1 MILEDAPLILDAFDV
16 HKSYGEHEVLKG
28 ITSEVMK
35 GEVVCLLG
43 PSGSGKST
51 FLRCVNQLEKP
62 DVGSIQINGELIGYE
77 RRGDKLFEL
86 SDDRLAA
93 QRCMTGMVFQNFNLF
108 GHLNAIENIMLA
120 PRLVLK
126 QDKDETR
133 HEAERLLDQ
142 VGLKGRERAYP
153 SQLSGG
159 QQQRVAIARALAM
172 KPQLMLFDEPT
183 SALDP
188 QLVGEVLSVIRGLA
202 ETGMSMM
209 IVTHEISFARSV
221 ADKVMFMADG
231 VVIEVGPPSQVLDNP
246 QAERT
251 IEFLS
256 EL

>member
-1 MILEDAPLILDAFDV
+1 MIVQDAPLILDAFEV
-16 HKSYGEHEVLKG
+16 HKSYGDHEVLKG
-28 ITSEVMK
+28 ITSEVKK

-62 DVGSIQINGELIGYE
+62 DAGSIQINGELIGYE
-77 RRGDKLFEL
+77 RKGDTLHEL
-86 SDDRLAA
+86 GELRLAQ
-93 QRCMTGMVFQNFNLF
+93 QRRMTGMVFQSFNLF
-108 GHLNAIENIMLA
+108 GHLSAIENIMLA

-126 QDKDETR
+126 QDKEKTR
-133 HEAERLLDQ
+133 HEAEQLLEQ
-142 VGLKGRERAYP
+142 VGLKGRAKAYP

-159 QQQRVAIARALAM
+159 QQQRIAIARALAM
-172 KPQLMLFDEPT
+172 KPLLMLFDEPT

-188 QLVGEVLSVIRGLA
+188 QLVGEVLNVIRGLA

-221 ADKVMFMADG
+221 ADTVMFMADG
-231 VVIEVGPPSQVLDNP
+231 VVVELGPPSQVLDNP
-246 QAERT
+246 ANERT
-251 IEFLS
+251 VNFLS